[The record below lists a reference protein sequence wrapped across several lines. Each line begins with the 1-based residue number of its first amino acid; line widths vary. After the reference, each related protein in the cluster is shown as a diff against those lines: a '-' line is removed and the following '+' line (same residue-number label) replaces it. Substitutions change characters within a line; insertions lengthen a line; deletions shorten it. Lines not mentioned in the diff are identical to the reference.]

1 MTALNAYMR
10 KKKKNLEIKEVKRI
24 TQKVREK
31 NYKITHPK

>member
-10 KKKKNLEIKEVKRI
+10 KKKNLEIKEVKRI
-24 TQKVREK
+24 TQKIREK